1 MKVGDIV
8 EFRCPEL
15 LMEQKYGSRGVGII
29 IDSRDRFDKSHMFR
43 TTSFEVQWASGEI
56 SWEHKT
62 YLELL

>member
-1 MKVGDIV
+1 MKVGDLV

-15 LMEQKYGSRGVGII
+15 LMKEKYAFRGVGIL
-29 IDSRDRFDKSHMFR
+29 IDERARFDQSHLFR

>member
-1 MKVGDIV
+1 MKVGDLV

-15 LMEQKYGSRGVGII
+15 LMEEKYAFRGVGIL
-29 IDSRDRFDKSHMFR
+29 IDKRERFDQSHMFR